1 MAYISLV
8 HSQKHVDLILFLWH
22 CVSMSI
28 SCGESLTDSQAAA
41 FFFSPEQPLQR
52 QYEALRAFFVEEIPS
67 AEAAQRF
74 SYSPGAFRVLV
85 YQFRHDPEKR
95 SAFFRQI
102 QRGPRS
108 APARDRARESAV
120 ALRKRNLSV
129 YDIQRDLAGTG
140 HRISINAL
148 TVLLREEGF
157 ARLPRRRD
165 EERPATLTPDSAEI
179 ADVRQLDLSPR
190 SFRTTAAGL
199 FLFLPLLEG
208 IDFQRVVEAG
218 RLPGSRMIP
227 AALAVRSLL
236 ALKLL
241 GVERKSHVMELV
253 FDPAIALFAGLNV
266 VPKRSYLAAYS
277 SRVDHRANLRLMDA
291 WFEQIE
297 GIGLPHGTSLDLDFH
312 TVPANTDT
320 EPLEKH
326 YVSSRSRRQQG
337 ILVFLARDAEQRV
350 FRYANAGIPKAE
362 QADEILR
369 FIEFWK
375 RHTGEL
381 PAELIFDSQL
391 TTHENLS
398 QLNQQGI
405 FFITLRRRSRKLLG
419 EIYSRPASA
428 WQRITLDSLTRTF
441 RTPRVLDEY
450 VTMKG
455 YDGLLRQLTV
465 IDLGHEEPTVIVT
478 NNLKVGQ
485 AALITRYAQR
495 MLIENNISEAIQF
508 FHMDALSSMVGLKV
522 DFDLQVTLMASSL
535 YRLMAR
541 RIGREY
547 ERAQPKTIFRNLL
560 DLSGKVEIETARVI
574 VTIDKRAHNPY
585 LVASGLAD
593 RPTKMPWFGNKQLL
607 IRFA

>member
-1 MAYISLV
+1 MAASAE
-8 HSQKHVDLILFLWH
+8 H
-22 CVSMSI
+22 
-28 SCGESLTDSQAAA
+28 GLTDSQTTA
-41 FFFSPEQPLQR
+41 FFLSPQEPLHR
-52 QYEALRAFFVEEIPS
+52 QYEALRAFFVEDLLS
-67 AEAAQRF
+67 AEAAQLF
-74 SYSPGAFRVLV
+74 GYSPGSFRVLCH
-85 YQFRHDPEKR
+85 QFRHDPEKR
-95 SAFFRQI
+95 SAFFRQPP
-102 QRGPRS
+102 RGAPP
-108 APARDRARESAV
+108 APARDPVRELVV
-120 ALRKRNLSV
+120 AMRKRNLSV
-129 YDIQRDLAGTG
+129 YDIQRDLAEAGR
-140 HRISINAL
+140 RISINAL

-165 EERPATLTPDSAEI
+165 EERPATLKADSAEV
-179 ADVRQLDLSPR
+179 ADVRELDLSPR
-190 SFRTTAAGL
+190 SFRTTVAGL
-199 FLFLPLLEG
+199 FLFVPLLEG
-208 IDFQRVVEAG
+208 IDFHRVVEAG
-218 RLPGSRMIP
+218 RLPGSRMVP
-227 AALAVRSLL
+227 AELAVRSLL

-312 TVPANTDT
+312 TVPANTAT

-369 FIEFWK
+369 FIEFWE

-398 QLNQQGI
+398 KLNQQGI
-405 FFITLRRRSRKLLG
+405 FFITLRRRSRKMLG

-450 VTMKG
+450 VTLKG

-522 DFDLQVTLMASSL
+522 DFDLQLTLMASSL

-560 DLSGKVEIETARVI
+560 DLSAKVEIEAARVI
-574 VTIDKRAHNPY
+574 VTMDKRAHNPY

-593 RPTKMPWFGNKQLL
+593 KPATMPWFGNKQLL